1 MKTADLFVDTH
12 FVNGNKMCVIT
23 SNHDDTKSNPIVIRN
38 ATDTFGYLL
47 DKCITYAI
55 YLISKKGYC
64 KVIIDTVDYKTII
77 TITNIHGPKFGA
89 YTSHN
94 NINFEQADFEAK
106 MAHVSIDI
114 ELDGRYNFN
123 TLRGKIRKLIYK
135 L

>member
-1 MKTADLFVDTH
+1 MKTADLFLDTH
-12 FVNGNKMCVIT
+12 FVNNNKIWVLS
-23 SNHDDTKSNPIVIRN
+23 SNYDDYKSNPYIVKDDSFTSLVNR
-38 ATDTFGYLL
+38 
-47 DKCITYAI
+47 CITVAI
-55 YLISKKGYC
+55 HLISKKGYC

-106 MAHVSIDI
+106 MAHVSINI

>member
-1 MKTADLFVDTH
+1 MKTANLFLDTY
-12 FVNGNKMCVIT
+12 FVNNNKIWALS
-23 SNHDDTKSNPIVIRN
+23 SNYDDYRSNPYIVRDDSFTSLVN
-38 ATDTFGYLL
+38 R
-47 DKCITYAI
+47 CITVAI
-55 YLISKKGYC
+55 HLISKKGYC

-89 YTSHN
+89 YTNHN
-94 NINFEQADFEAK
+94 NINFEQVDFEAK
-106 MAHVSIDI
+106 MAHISINI

>member
-1 MKTADLFVDTH
+1 MKTADLFLDTH
-12 FVNGNKMCVIT
+12 FVNNNKIWVLS
-23 SNHDDTKSNPIVIRN
+23 SNYNGYKSNPYIVKDDSFTSLINR
-38 ATDTFGYLL
+38 
-47 DKCITYAI
+47 CITVAI
-55 YLISKKGYC
+55 HLISKKGYC

-106 MAHVSIDI
+106 MAHVSINI